1 MFKEIVKYG
10 SILMVVTL
18 SASGALALVNR
29 ITEPKIEAQRQKEL
43 ARGLSYVLP
52 GTESGVI
59 LPVRLD
65 DITIYRGYADPDTTN
80 LVGYA
85 FSAFGKGYSSVIW
98 TLVGVD
104 TAGIILKINVLD
116 QKETP
121 GLGTRSTEIKSGET
135 EPWWQSQFQGKESR
149 SLLLG
154 LAPDRIQAI
163 TGATIT
169 SKAIT
174 ESIRLQS
181 NDVFNRILKHEG

>member
-1 MFKEIVKYG
+1 VLKEIVKYG
-10 SILMVVTL
+10 SILMIVTL

-29 ITEPKIEAQRQKEL
+29 ITAPKIEAQQQQEL

-52 GTESGVI
+52 GTGSGII
-59 LPVRLD
+59 LPESLD
-65 DITIYRGYADPDTTN
+65 NMLIYKGYADRDTTH
-80 LVGYA
+80 LIGYA

-98 TLVGVD
+98 TLVGID
-104 TAGIILKINVLD
+104 TAGMILKINILD

-121 GLGTRSTEIKSGET
+121 GLGTRSTEIKSGES

-149 SLLLG
+149 SLQLG
-154 LAPDRIQAI
+154 LPPDRIQAI

-181 NDVFNRILKHEG
+181 GEVLKRIQMNEG